1 MRETVILKIS
11 SKSEPA
17 KVAGSIAAMLREN
30 KNVELQAIGAGAINQ
45 SVKSI
50 ATARGYVAPIG
61 INLSCIPA
69 FTDVEVEDEERTG
82 IKFILKE
89 DK

>member
-45 SVKSI
+45 SVKAI
-50 ATARGYVAPIG
+50 ATVRGYVAPIG

-82 IKFILKE
+82 MKFILKE
-89 DK
+89 DR

>member
-17 KVAGSIAAMLREN
+17 KVAGSIAAMLKEN

-45 SVKSI
+45 SVKAI
-50 ATARGYVAPIG
+50 ATVRGYVAPIG